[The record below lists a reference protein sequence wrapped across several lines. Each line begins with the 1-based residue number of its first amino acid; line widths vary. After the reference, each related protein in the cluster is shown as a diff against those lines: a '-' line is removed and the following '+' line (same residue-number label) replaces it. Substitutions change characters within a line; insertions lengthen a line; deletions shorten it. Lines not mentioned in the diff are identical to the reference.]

1 MSGRRGV
8 LPLVALVAALLSVR
22 AHASDPT
29 SILARAFVV
38 HHRELAD
45 AAEIVQPILSP
56 DGSLTLQPRLRTLV
70 VQDRDDVL
78 ERVASL
84 LESFDLPPRNVE
96 VTLSLFLGTA
106 QGRGGQIPGAAG
118 FSREV
123 RGVLETLGDFTKWT
137 SYEPLGSRAVT
148 AIEGGAPVV
157 AELSD
162 DYRVVFTVDAIQIE
176 QRAVTFKRFSLQRRR
191 IDADGRE
198 TIQDLY
204 TAGMVLP
211 LERLQTVGAATD
223 PGSKRALFLTLQV
236 REK

>member
-1 MSGRRGV
+1 VIRRAAVWLLALGLAG
-8 LPLVALVAALLSVR
+8 LPADAQAP
-22 AHASDPT
+22 ASPA
-29 SILARAFVV
+29 ILARAFVV
-38 HHRELAD
+38 HHRALAD
-45 AAEIVQPILSP
+45 AADIVQPILSA
-56 DGSLTLQPRLRTLV
+56 DGSVKLQPRLKTLV
-70 VQDRDDVL
+70 VEDRSDVL
-78 ERVASL
+78 ARVAAL

-106 QGRGGQIPGAAG
+106 QERPAQSVGAAS

-137 SYEPLGSRAVT
+137 SYEPLGSRAVI
-148 AIEGGAPVV
+148 AVEGGAPIV
-157 AELSD
+157 ADLSD
-162 DYRVVFTVDAIQIE
+162 EYRVVFTVDAVQIE

-191 IDADGRE
+191 VDAQGKETRE
-198 TIQDLY
+198 DLY

-211 LERLQTVGAATD
+211 LERLQTVGAASD

>member
-1 MSGRRGV
+1 MIRRAAVWLLALGLAG
-8 LPLVALVAALLSVR
+8 LPADAQAP
-22 AHASDPT
+22 ASPA
-29 SILARAFVV
+29 ILARAFVV
-38 HHRELAD
+38 HHRALAD
-45 AAEIVQPILSP
+45 AADIVQPILSA
-56 DGSLTLQPRLRTLV
+56 DGSVKLQPRLKTLV
-70 VQDRDDVL
+70 VEDRSDVL
-78 ERVASL
+78 ARVAAL

-106 QGRGGQIPGAAG
+106 QERPAQSVGAAS

-137 SYEPLGSRAVT
+137 SYEPLGSRAVI
-148 AIEGGAPVV
+148 AVEGGAPIV
-157 AELSD
+157 ADLSD
-162 DYRVVFTVDAIQIE
+162 EYRVVFTVDAVQIE

-191 IDADGRE
+191 VDAQGKETRE
-198 TIQDLY
+198 DLY

-211 LERLQTVGAATD
+211 LERLQTVGAASD

>member
-1 MSGRRGV
+1 MSGRN
-8 LPLVALVAALLSVR
+8 LAAALVALAALAAVR
-22 AHASDPT
+22 GQSSPPSAL
-29 SILARAFVV
+29 LARAFVV

-45 AAEIVQPILSP
+45 AADIVQPVLSSE
-56 DGSLTLQPRLRTLV
+56 GSVKIQPRLRTLV
-70 VQDRDDVL
+70 VEDRNDVL
-78 ERVASL
+78 DRVAAL

-106 QGRGGQIPGAAG
+106 QGRAGQAPGAAG

-157 AELSD
+157 ADLSD
-162 DYRVVFTVDAIQIE
+162 DYRVVFTVDAIQVA

-198 TIQDLY
+198 TMQDLY

-211 LERLQTVGAATD
+211 LERLQTVGAASD

>member
-1 MSGRRGV
+1 VSARRG
-8 LPLVALVAALLSVR
+8 LWLVALVLAAWP
-22 AHASDPT
+22 AAAEEPEAGP
-29 SILARAFVV
+29 ILARAFVV
-38 HHRELAD
+38 HHRALAD
-45 AAEIVQPILSP
+45 AADLVQPILSP
-56 DGSLTLQPRLRTLV
+56 DGSVTLQPRLRTLV
-70 VQDRDDVL
+70 VQDRSDVL
-78 ERVASL
+78 TRVATL

-106 QGRGGQIPGAAG
+106 QERVGQSPGAAS

-137 SYEPLGSRAVT
+137 SYEPLGSRAVI

-157 AELSD
+157 AELSA
-162 DYRVVFTVDAIQIE
+162 DYRVVFTVDAVQLG
-176 QRAVTFKRFSLQRRR
+176 QRAVTFKRFSLQRRLR
-191 IDADGRE
+191 DDEGHE

-211 LERLQTVGAATD
+211 LDRLQTVGAASD